1 MQLSNSVPS
10 SNDLPIRN
18 YLKPV
23 YIFSLLIAVLMGF
36 VSVVSLLHPNNVYPT
51 QELLESF
58 LPNDVIN
65 LVIGLP
71 ILLGSMWFAWR
82 AKLIGLLFWPGALFY
97 VFYNYFVSLIG
108 LPLNY
113 FFIPYLMLVT
123 ASAYTTIALVA
134 SIDGASVRQQL
145 AGVVPERVAGGILAG
160 LGGLFALRVIAIISE
175 ALINQTSIP
184 ASELALLVTDFLV
197 TPAWVIGGVLLWRR
211 ADLGYV
217 VGTGLLF
224 QSSMLFVGLIGFLFL
239 QPVLTSSPLPLRS
252 IIESAILGMICFVP
266 FGLII
271 RGVVTKQRASR
282 E

>member
-1 MQLSNSVPS
+1 MQPSNSVPPS
-10 SNDLPIRN
+10 ADLPIRN
-18 YLKPV
+18 PLKPI
-23 YIFSLLIAVLMGF
+23 YIFSLLIATLMGI
-36 VSVVSLLHPNNVYPT
+36 VSIASLLSPSNIYPT
-51 QELLESF
+51 QELLQSF

-71 ILLGSMWFAWR
+71 ILLGSMWFAR
-82 AKLIGLLFWPGALFY
+82 RGELIGLLFWPGALFY
-97 VFYNYFVSLIG
+97 VFYNYLVPLIG
-108 LPLNY
+108 LSLNCL
-113 FFIPYLMLVT
+113 FIPYLILVT
-123 ASAYTTIALVA
+123 ASAYATIALVA
-134 SIDGASVRQQL
+134 SIDGASVKQQL
-145 AGVVPERVAGGILAG
+145 AGVVPERIAGGILAG
-160 LGGLFALRVIAIISE
+160 LGSLFALRVIAIISE

-252 IIESAILGMICFVP
+252 IIESAILGMICFIP
-266 FGLII
+266 FGLFI

-282 E
+282 